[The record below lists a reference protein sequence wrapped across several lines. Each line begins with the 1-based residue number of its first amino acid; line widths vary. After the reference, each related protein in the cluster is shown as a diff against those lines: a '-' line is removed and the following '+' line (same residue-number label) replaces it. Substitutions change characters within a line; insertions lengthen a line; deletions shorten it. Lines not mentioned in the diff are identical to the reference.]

1 MVAHVPETGRRGR
14 RGLCAPVP
22 HPCTMAAKKKIAPPK
37 PQPGRPWS
45 ELTKAEQNAEYVR
58 ALRAYTHEG
67 GSNPETRGTYFRARE
82 ASQAG

>member
-1 MVAHVPETGRRGR
+1 MTHLSR
-14 RGLCAPVP
+14 
-22 HPCTMAAKKKIAPPK
+22 MAAKKKIAPPK

-67 GSNPETRGTYFRARE
+67 GSNPATRGAYFRTRE
-82 ASQAG
+82 ER